1 MKSMGTAAAVRC
13 LFLIFGGLLL
23 ATGPLQADPPG
34 QEAIDSLF
42 SEFNQTAG
50 PGCAVGVG
58 QRGDLLFS
66 SGYGMA
72 NLDYG
77 IPISSQ
83 SRFFIAS
90 ISKQFAAASLW
101 MLEQEGRLD
110 LDRDLREVL
119 PELADQPAPFTARQI
134 LHHTSGLRDLYDL
147 LALAD
152 IGLDP
157 HFSVRQTL
165 GLIARQ
171 KELNFEPGSAYSYSN
186 SAYFLV
192 SILVERLTGRS
203 LDSYAREHLFLP
215 SDMAS
220 THFHDDTSRIV
231 PGRVTSYRPFR
242 NGYGRF
248 IRDNLDRTGARG
260 LVTTVED
267 LIRWEANFYDNRTS
281 LEQFS
286 EKMTTLGVLTN
297 GETIDYASG
306 LRLGSYNG
314 LETVGHGGNYMG
326 FKTHFLRFP
335 SEELAVAVFC
345 NGSSISP
352 SGYAYDVAELWL
364 EEQMNAYTEPMTGH
378 FCHEGLESCL
388 EIRLKGADL
397 IMNRRTGEPVELSHT
412 EDRRYS
418 GGGWTLQWNSDL
430 SRIEVETGRTAT
442 MTFERRE

>member
-1 MKSMGTAAAVRC
+1 MKQIRVATRVRR
-13 LFLIFGGLLL
+13 LLLIIGGLLL
-23 ATGPLQADPPG
+23 ATVPLQADPPG
-34 QEAIDSLF
+34 QERMDAVF
-42 SEFNQTAG
+42 SEFDRTSG

-58 QRGDLLFS
+58 SRGDLLFS

-72 NLDYG
+72 DLDYG

-90 ISKQFAAASLW
+90 VSKQFAAASLW
-101 MLEQEGRLD
+101 MLEQEALLD
-110 LDRDLREVL
+110 LDQDLREVL
-119 PELADQPAPFTARQI
+119 PELEHQPAPLTARQI
-134 LHHTSGLRDLYDL
+134 LHHTSGIRDLFDL

-152 IGLDP
+152 VGLDP
-157 HFSVRQTL
+157 HYSVRQTL
-165 GLIARQ
+165 ELIARQ

-203 LDSYAREHLFLP
+203 LDEYAREHFFLP
-215 SDMAS
+215 SGMAS
-220 THFHDDTSRIV
+220 THFHDDTGRIV
-231 PGRVTSYRPFR
+231 PDRVSSYRPFR
-242 NGYGRF
+242 DGYGRF

-267 LIRWEANFYDNRTS
+267 LIRWEGNFYENRTS
-281 LEQFS
+281 LDRFT
-286 EKMTTLGVLTN
+286 EKMTTPGVLN
-297 GETIDYASG
+297 DGEVLDYASG

-314 LETVGHGGNYMG
+314 LETVSHGGNYMG

-335 SEELAVAVFC
+335 GEELAIAVLC

-364 EEQMNAYTEPMTGH
+364 EEQMNTHTESMIGTY
-378 FCHEGLESCL
+378 CNVELQSCL
-388 EIRLKGADL
+388 TIRREGADL
-397 IMNRRTGEPVELSHT
+397 FMERRMGDPVELSYIDEH
-412 EDRRYS
+412 RYS
-418 GGGWTLQWNSDL
+418 GGGWSLLWGPDRT
-430 SRIEVETGRTAT
+430 RINIETNRTAP